1 MDNLK
6 TLIVAILL
14 LSATFFITQSGFAA
28 DKSMSATNASL
39 AATPTVKELVS
50 FVESAAAYA
59 KENGK
64 DKAFK
69 EFDNKTGQFVKGDLY
84 TFAVDFNATM
94 LANGKYPARIG
105 KNWYNETDPNGVQFL
120 KNEIEALR
128 RGNSFFDYYM
138 FPNPAHNNKPELKLG
153 YFVKVDDKWYLGS
166 GIYLSNIS
174 TSFDQKD
181 RDDLVAF
188 VKEARKFAKENR
200 RQKVLEIF
208 NDPKG
213 NFTRNG
219 RYIFANEYGGRILAL
234 PFLRGLIDKNR
245 LDEKDPNGVMI
256 NHQASDAAR
265 RGNGFHYVLYSDPSN
280 NTTQRLKL
288 EYVTD
293 VDGTWFIGSGI
304 YAKGG
309 ETS

>member
-84 TFAVDFNATM
+84 IFAVDFNATM

-153 YFVKVDDKWYLGS
+153 YFVKVDDNWYLGS

-188 VKEARKFAKENR
+188 VNEARKFAKENR
-200 RQKVLEIF
+200 KQKVLEIF

-219 RYIFANEYGGRILAL
+219 RYIFATEYGGRTLAFPVL
-234 PFLRGLIDKNR
+234 HELIGKNR
-245 LDEKDPNGVMI
+245 LDEQDPNGVKS
-256 NHQASDAAR
+256 NREASDVAR
-265 RGNGFHYVLYSDPSN
+265 RGNGFHYVLYPDPSN

-293 VDGTWFIGSGI
+293 VDGTWFLGSGI
-304 YAKGG
+304 YAKG
-309 ETS
+309 E